1 MWFINNIVTYCNS
14 ISDYFYS
21 IYVEVLGW
29 IYPFWYI
36 ARFFYYLCDLFNNL
50 AWAFY
55 SFSQWA
61 DDVNSK
67 VTNILTYANIRS
79 YFDNFFFWAFEAW
92 SWTSNAW
99 TIVVSIINSWWGS
112 VGYTVRVW
120 IEDAK
125 QWAGAQI
132 DSLVGTINYILA
144 WWNEFQ
150 PKIPSIDEILSW
162 FTDWWGKIL
171 ASIISWGAL
180 TGIQIST
187 LIDSKIRDWLPF
199 YDELAGLWGD
209 IKLFFTDPLQWAY
222 DRAEEFMDRFW

>member
-1 MWFINNIVTYCNS
+1 MWFINNIVTYCNR

-21 IYVEVLGW
+21 VYLEVIGW

-55 SFSQWA
+55 SFAQWA
-61 DDVNSK
+61 YDV
-67 VTNILTYANIRS
+67 
-79 YFDNFFFWAFEAW
+79 E
-92 SWTSNAW
+92 
-99 TIVVSIINSWWGS
+99 SIINSWWS
-112 VGYTVRVW
+112 SAQYTVLSW

-132 DSLVGTINYILA
+132 DSLRSTINYILA
-144 WWNEFQ
+144 WWDEFK

-162 FTDWWGKIL
+162 FTDWWGKTL
-171 ASIISWGAL
+171 ANIISWGAL

-187 LIDSKIRDWLPF
+187 LIDSKIKDWLPF
-199 YDELAGLWGD
+199 YDELAALWGD

-222 DRAEEFMDRFW
+222 DRGEEFFDRFW